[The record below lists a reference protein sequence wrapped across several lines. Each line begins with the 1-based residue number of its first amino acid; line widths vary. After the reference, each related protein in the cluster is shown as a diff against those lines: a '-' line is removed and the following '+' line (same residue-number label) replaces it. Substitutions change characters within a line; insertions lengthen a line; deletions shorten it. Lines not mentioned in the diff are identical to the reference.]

1 MHDKIL
7 QIIPA
12 PADMWA
18 ILEGNDP
25 DGHAYRTRER
35 VVCLALIEGRDGTTD
50 VSAMVHDECGYLSP
64 AGAFDDFSGIEY
76 GEVQPRMRPFAPL
89 MGCPVTRLARIAAR
103 SSRNIVYWLRL

>member
-64 AGAFDDFSGIEY
+64 AGALDHFSGIEY
-76 GEVQPRMRPFAPL
+76 GEVQP
-89 MGCPVTRLARIAAR
+89 
-103 SSRNIVYWLRL
+103 

>member
-76 GEVQPRMRPFAPL
+76 GEVQP
-89 MGCPVTRLARIAAR
+89 
-103 SSRNIVYWLRL
+103 

>member
-50 VSAMVHDECGYLSP
+50 VSRY
-64 AGAFDDFSGIEY
+64 GA
-76 GEVQPRMRPFAPL
+76 R
-89 MGCPVTRLARIAAR
+89 
-103 SSRNIVYWLRL
+103 